1 MTAKGAKT
9 TGAKDGEATAGSVW
23 ALFLTAHALLVERIE
38 ARLAEAGLP
47 SLAWYDVLWALER
60 SEGGRLRL
68 SELADRMVLSRS
80 NMTRLVDRLVAAGLV
95 VRSPSDEDGRG
106 AYAVITAAGR
116 AQRAEMWPAYKA
128 EISGRFEAHLKPA
141 EVRAMHAA
149 LSRVVSAAKSRDSRG

>member
-1 MTAKGAKT
+1 MTANSEKQA
-9 TGAKDGEATAGSVW
+9 GAKDGEPTAGSVW

-38 ARLAEAGLP
+38 ARVAEAGLP

-80 NMTRLVDRLVAAGLV
+80 NVTRLVDRLVAARLV

-106 AYAVITAAGR
+106 AYAVITAAGKALR
-116 AQRAEMWPAYKA
+116 AKMWPTYKA
-128 EISGRFEAHLKPA
+128 EIAARFEAQLKPA
-141 EVRAMHAA
+141 EVRAMSAA
-149 LSRVVSAAKSRDSRG
+149 LRRVVSAARRQRT